1 MIATICMRHLFEIG
15 ERGGLHRGARLD
27 RYFLPRM
34 TMYLQRVG
42 AQSTPAHRSWRPRDC
57 ALYAIAVGAG
67 FEAPEFV
74 REGASQRVYPSF
86 VLSGVMAAEAES
98 WPDPGFATGDYAL
111 HEIVQGEQALV
122 LHAPIGPCGDVVSQT
137 RVAGIFD
144 KGSGALVVLEVGAS
158 DRASGAPLFTA
169 TTSLFVKGHG
179 GFGGERGPRGELHAR
194 PARAADL
201 RVTHATLPVQT
212 LLWRH
217 AGNDPNQIHLDPEL
231 AARAGFRAPILSG
244 LNTLGFAC
252 RALVHAL
259 AGGAPDRLRS
269 LAGRFASPGYNGDA
283 LSTEVWTGDEL
294 GCDARGDRY
303 ALFRVVNQDGAV
315 LVDHGTATIAP

>member
-1 MIATICMRHLFEIG
+1 
-15 ERGGLHRGARLD
+15 
-27 RYFLPRM
+27 M
-34 TMYLQRVG
+34 TMYLHRVG
-42 AQSTPAHRSWRPRDC
+42 AQTEPARRTWRPRDC

-74 REGASQRVYPSF
+74 RESAAQRVYPAF

-98 WPDPGFATGDYAL
+98 WPDPGFATGDYAP

-122 LHAPIGPCGDVVSQT
+122 MHAPIGPSGDVVSRT
-137 RVAGIFD
+137 RVAGIYD
-144 KGSGALVVLEVGAS
+144 KGSGALVVLEVTAA

-179 GFGGERGPRGELHAR
+179 GFGGERGPRPPRREP

-201 RVTHATLPVQT
+201 RITHATLPVQT

-259 AGGAPDRLRS
+259 AGGAPEQLRS
-269 LAGRFASPGYNGDA
+269 LAARFASPGYNGDA
-283 LSTEVWTGDEL
+283 LTTEIWTGPDL
-294 GCDARGDRY
+294 GCDARDDCY
-303 ALFRVVNQDGAV
+303 ASFRVVNQDGAV
-315 LVDHGTATIAP
+315 LIEHGRATISN

>member
-1 MIATICMRHLFEIG
+1 
-15 ERGGLHRGARLD
+15 
-27 RYFLPRM
+27 
-34 TMYLQRVG
+34 MYLHRVG
-42 AQSTPAHRSWRPRDC
+42 AQSEPARRTWRPRDC
-57 ALYAIAVGAG
+57 ALYAVAVGAG

-74 REGASQRVYPSF
+74 REGAAQRVYPAF

-98 WPDPGFATGDYAL
+98 WPDPGFATGDYAR

-122 LHAPIGPCGDVVSQT
+122 MHAPVGPSGDVVSRT
-137 RVAGIFD
+137 RVAGIYD
-144 KGSGALVVLEVGAS
+144 KGSGALVVLEVTAA

-179 GFGGERGPRGELHAR
+179 GFGGDRGPQSAR
-194 PARAADL
+194 REPPARAADL
-201 RVTHATLPVQT
+201 RITHATLPVQT

-217 AGNDPNQIHLDPEL
+217 AGNDPNEIHLDPQL

-259 AGGAPDRLRS
+259 AGGAPEQLRS
-269 LAGRFASPGYNGDA
+269 LAARFASPGYNGDA
-283 LSTEVWTGDEL
+283 LTTEIWTGDDL
-294 GCDARGDRY
+294 GRDARGDRC
-303 ALFRVVNQDGAV
+303 ALFRVVNQEGSV
-315 LVDHGTATIAP
+315 LIEQGYATISN